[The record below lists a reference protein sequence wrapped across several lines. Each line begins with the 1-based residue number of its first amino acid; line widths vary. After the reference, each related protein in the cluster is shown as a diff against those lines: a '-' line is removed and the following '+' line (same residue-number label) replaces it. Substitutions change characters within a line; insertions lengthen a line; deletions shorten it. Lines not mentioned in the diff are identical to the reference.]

1 MISEQIYINKGVFI
15 DSKPGKISARYKMLK
30 EVKALVNLVG
40 KRYFW
45 GSV

>member
-30 EVKALVNLVG
+30 EVIALG
-40 KRYFW
+40 KFSW
-45 GSV
+45 EEVFLG